1 VDYGSIFNR
10 EQLEERKFLQDLLFM
25 GALNPKAG
33 SFIIDSRLQ
42 RHFSTFTMFTPD
54 GLTIKYIY
62 GQILQGHFTS
72 FQDSAYDK
80 VTDQIIEASIFIFNK
95 ILRDT
100 RFSPSS
106 RKFFYQFN
114 LRDLSRISEGIMQ
127 SQAANYRG
135 AGGKIYRLWAH
146 ECKRVIEDRLIN
158 MEDINQFR
166 LYLKDAI
173 MKSFGEEHIEYA

>member
-1 VDYGSIFNR
+1 
-10 EQLEERKFLQDLLFM
+10 M